1 MNFGTR
7 LKKLRTDNNL
17 TQLQLAEILGTSK
30 SNISKYEAGSVEP
43 NLETLVK
50 ISKEFGESIDNLLD
64 TSKQECV
71 DNTIGKT
78 ISSFRELKGLSQSQ
92 LADLLGVS
100 QCTVEYYESGE
111 RIPSINILKKLSGI
125 FGLSID
131 ELVGVKKMNSNGNCD
146 NFLYE
151 EGLANWNIRRK
162 SEELGLSYEEVL
174 DRTDIARER
183 FDLLWFGNYQP
194 YAEELLR
201 FSEVLDTSIDYLLD
215 NSKRER
221 LTANEEIILRYYNQL
236 PNEVMDLLSSFC
248 SLGKKNRT
256 IVSGKCFEL
265 EQDSSVAADE
275 SEPKTGTHNQAK

>member
-1 MNFGTR
+1 M
-7 LKKLRTDNNL
+7 LKLV
-17 TQLQLAEILGTSK
+17 
-30 SNISKYEAGSVEP
+30 KYEVGSVEP

-275 SEPKTGTHNQAK
+275 SEPKTGTYNQAK